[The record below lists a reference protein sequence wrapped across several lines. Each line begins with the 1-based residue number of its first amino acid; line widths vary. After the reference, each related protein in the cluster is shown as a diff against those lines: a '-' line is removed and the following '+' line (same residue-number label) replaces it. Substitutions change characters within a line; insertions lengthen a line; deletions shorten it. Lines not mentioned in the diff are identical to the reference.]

1 MAKLKRFISNE
12 KNTKV
17 FDAVK
22 DSLRGLAR
30 EIKAS
35 NKVKDELARG
45 KNQGE
50 VYKWNMQWRPDNKI
64 FLYYK
69 GVSLRVKLNAASKKD
84 CFRLE
89 VSKSIKKRAEEN
101 GERFFENSYSLA
113 EMNQT
118 VIAAMKWFEAEISN
132 FKGPARQKERREEQA
147 IAGALETNMDFLII
161 DMEVVVGGLKEK
173 PEGDLL
179 ALAKNGNGSYSFVP
193 IELKIAGQDCST
205 ARMQVDVFAK
215 IINEE
220 NEKNKN
226 NLFTNNYQKVYAQKR
241 AVGIIDGPENI
252 EITGLGE
259 YALVVILN
267 ENGIYSSKHVTGEFA
282 PIKELHITREDFIS
296 LKWLAK

>member
-1 MAKLKRFISNE
+1 MAELKRFISNE
-12 KNTKV
+12 GNAMV
-17 FDAVK
+17 FDAVEN
-22 DSLRGLAR
+22 SLRDLVR
-30 EIKAS
+30 DIKEINRA
-35 NKVKDELARG
+35 KDEAAQG
-45 KNQGE
+45 KGQGE

-89 VSKSIKKRAEEN
+89 VSESIKKRAEEN

-220 NEKNKN
+220 NEKNK
-226 NLFTNNYQKVYAQKR
+226 LFTNNYQKVYAQKR

-252 EITGLGE
+252 EITGFGE

-267 ENGIYSSKHVTGEFA
+267 ENGIYSSKHVMGEFA

>member
-1 MAKLKRFISNE
+1 MAELKRFISNE
-12 KNTKV
+12 GNAMV
-17 FDAVK
+17 FDAVEN
-22 DSLRGLAR
+22 SLRDLVR
-30 EIKAS
+30 DIKEINRA
-35 NKVKDELARG
+35 KDEAAQG
-45 KNQGE
+45 KGQGE

-89 VSKSIKKRAEEN
+89 VSESIKKRAEEN

-220 NEKNKN
+220 NEKNK
-226 NLFTNNYQKVYAQKR
+226 LFTNNYQKVYSQKR

-267 ENGIYSSKHVTGEFA
+267 ENGIYSSKHVMGEFA

>member
-1 MAKLKRFISNE
+1 MAELKRFISNE
-12 KNTKV
+12 GNAMV
-17 FDAVK
+17 FDAVEN
-22 DSLRGLAR
+22 SLRDLVR
-30 EIKAS
+30 DIKEINRA
-35 NKVKDELARG
+35 KDEAAQG
-45 KNQGE
+45 KGQGE

-89 VSKSIKKRAEEN
+89 VSESIKKRAEEN

-113 EMNQT
+113 DMNQT

-220 NEKNKN
+220 NEKNK
-226 NLFTNNYQKVYAQKR
+226 LFTNNYQKVYAQKR

-267 ENGIYSSKHVTGEFA
+267 ENGIYSSKHVMGEFA

>member
-50 VYKWNMQWRPDNKI
+50 IYKWNMQWRPDNKI

-205 ARMQVDVFAK
+205 ARMQVDKFAE
-215 IINEE
+215 IIAKESKRFKE
-220 NEKNKN
+220 
-226 NLFTNNYQKVYAQKR
+226 NYQEVYAQKR
-241 AVGIIDGPENI
+241 AVGIIDDGPKEI

-267 ENGIYSSKHVTGEFA
+267 ENGIYSSKHVMGEFA
-282 PIKELHITREDFIS
+282 PIKELHITREEFIS

>member
-1 MAKLKRFISNE
+1 M
-12 KNTKV
+12 
-17 FDAVK
+17 
-22 DSLRGLAR
+22 AR

-35 NKVKDELARG
+35 NKVKDELVRG

-69 GVSLRVKLNAASKKD
+69 GVSLRVKLNAAGKKN

-89 VSKSIKKRAEEN
+89 VSESIKKRAEEN
-101 GERFFENSYSLA
+101 GEIFFENSYSLA

-147 IAGALETNMDFLII
+147 IAGTLETNMDFLVI

-220 NEKNKN
+220 NKKNE
-226 NLFTNNYQKVYAQKR
+226 LFTQNYKKVYAQKR
-241 AVGIIDGPENI
+241 AVGIIDGPEKI
-252 EITGLGE
+252 EITGLGDH
-259 YALVVILN
+259 ALVVILN
-267 ENGIYSSKHVTGEFA
+267 ENGIYSSKHVEGEFI
-282 PIKELHITREDFIS
+282 PIKELHITREDFVS
-296 LKWLAK
+296 LKWLTK